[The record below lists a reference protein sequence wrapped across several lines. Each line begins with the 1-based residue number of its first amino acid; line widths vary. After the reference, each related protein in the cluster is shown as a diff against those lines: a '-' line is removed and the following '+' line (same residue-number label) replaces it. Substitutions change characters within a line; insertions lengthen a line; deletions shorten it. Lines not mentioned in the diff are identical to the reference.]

1 MVKTERIIFE
11 QKLYIKDSNIPK
23 TSENKQRDKNTV
35 PIENPQHSD
44 FIYGKEEFVPEC
56 LQKDQNN

>member
-23 TSENKQRDKNTV
+23 SSEDNLRAKDSV
-35 PIENPQHSD
+35 SIENPQHSD
-44 FIYGKEEFVPEC
+44 FIYGKEEFIPEC
-56 LQKDQNN
+56 LQKDLNN